1 MAKVNQADLKREIE
15 AQDRKDSRKKFF
27 NVNALRLMLVA
38 AKKVKDT
45 KSFANAF
52 TPTSGNKTIAR
63 KLKLGLDVVRGQW
76 VLEDGKHNPRLNRM
90 KESKMTQ
97 VNEAVD
103 GKKLIELLMQALEE
117 GDALKVSE
125 YTNQMLSQK
134 VLSCLQ
140 DQRVLISEQLFL
152 EGNAAPKQTS
162 KQVEAEFRDVVRQ
175 LNKLKGVKSSAKKKL
190 ENRLLSLDK
199 KKALARLGL
208 GEDLATDLAKVS
220 NLNRNKD
227 SDAPELEDEQLP
239 NMELATDDLA
249 TDDTFDEARPAQPKF
264 KVGNA
269 VDVEVGFGKFEKG
282 TVTKVGPRQLDGIWV
297 KMTKTKKTTNF
308 PIGLVTPRGQPRKI
322 VDEGSESVG
331 LDTFR
336 Q

>member
-27 NVNALRLMLVA
+27 NVNALRLMLDA

-90 KESKMTQ
+90 KESKMVQ
-97 VNEAVD
+97 VNEVMD
-103 GKKLIELLMQALEE
+103 RKKLIELLMQALEE
-117 GDALKVSE
+117 GDTVHFTKYVNMMLTQKVSE
-125 YTNQMLSQK
+125 
-134 VLSCLQ
+134 CLQ
-140 DQRVLISEQLFL
+140 DQRILIAEELFV
-152 EGNAAPKQTS
+152 EGNAAPKQTT
-162 KQVEAEFRDVVRQ
+162 KQTEAEFRDVVRQ
-175 LNKLKGVKSSAKKKL
+175 LDKLKGVKSSAKKKL
-190 ENRLLSLDK
+190 ENRLLALDK

-208 GEDLATDLAKVS
+208 GEDLADLVKVS

-227 SDAPELEDEQLP
+227 SDAPNPEDELLP
-239 NMELATDDLA
+239 NMELSSDEIAN
-249 TDDTFDEARPAQPKF
+249 DDTFDE
-264 KVGNA
+264 
-269 VDVEVGFGKFEKG
+269 
-282 TVTKVGPRQLDGIWV
+282 
-297 KMTKTKKTTNF
+297 
-308 PIGLVTPRGQPRKI
+308 
-322 VDEGSESVG
+322 GSESAG

-336 Q
+336 A

>member
-1 MAKVNQADLKREIE
+1 
-15 AQDRKDSRKKFF
+15 
-27 NVNALRLMLVA
+27 
-38 AKKVKDT
+38 
-45 KSFANAF
+45 
-52 TPTSGNKTIAR
+52 
-63 KLKLGLDVVRGQW
+63 
-76 VLEDGKHNPRLNRM
+76 
-90 KESKMTQ
+90 MTQ
-97 VNEAVD
+97 VNEAID
-103 GKKLIELLMQALEE
+103 GKKLIELLMQALDE
-117 GDALKVSE
+117 GDSVRITKYV
-125 YTNQMLSQK
+125 NQMLSQK
-134 VLSCLQ
+134 VSECLQ
-140 DQRVLISEQLFL
+140 DRRVLISEELF
-152 EGNAAPKQTS
+152 T
-162 KQVEAEFRDVVRQ
+162 
-175 LNKLKGVKSSAKKKL
+175 
-190 ENRLLSLDK
+190 
-199 KKALARLGL
+199 
-208 GEDLATDLAKVS
+208 EDLATDLVKVS

-308 PIGLVTPRGQPRKI
+308 PIGLVAPRGQPRKI

-336 Q
+336 E